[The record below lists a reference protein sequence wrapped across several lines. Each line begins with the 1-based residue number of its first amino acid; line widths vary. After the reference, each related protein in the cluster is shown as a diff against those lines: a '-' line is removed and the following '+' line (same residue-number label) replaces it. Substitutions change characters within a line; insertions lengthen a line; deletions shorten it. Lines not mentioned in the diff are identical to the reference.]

1 VRRRCILGLTY
12 SAYLR
17 LESCESV
24 IKSLPL
30 KPWGS
35 GPLWHGRFWG
45 SGLEYVEHIEPKI
58 QGRHGFGDLMI
69 FRHRCLLMKTTCC
82 LSSQDLLLSISAMAL
97 KHFVTSMMAQPCI
110 ATGLGSHLSTFSWRR
125 LSGRTCFF
133 IIINQFSNM

>member
-1 VRRRCILGLTY
+1 LWSLHNSKEPVLEKVLPSARENKVTPAVQQGFSYIHPLLSRWISKVRRRCILGLMY
-12 SAYLR
+12 SAYSR
-17 LESCESV
+17 LESYESV
-24 IKSLPL
+24 MKSFPL

-82 LSSQDLLLSISAMAL
+82 LSSQLL
-97 KHFVTSMMAQPCI
+97 VP
-110 ATGLGSHLSTFSWRR
+110 WP
-125 LSGRTCFF
+125 
-133 IIINQFSNM
+133 